1 MTVVLAK
8 YHTVSEL
15 LNLLSNGTL
24 DTGEKMSIILTIGH
38 CTEVCGKIFFF
49 FSDIFTEFS
58 YMSYFDGI
66 ISSNL
71 VTSGNILLNNVI

>member
-49 FSDIFTEFS
+49 LF
-58 YMSYFDGI
+58 
-66 ISSNL
+66 
-71 VTSGNILLNNVI
+71 